1 MDNYPQ
7 STLDNPA
14 ALVALLGTYW
24 SRLYPDPEGLYGLM
38 DALAPVMRRLGDGIN
53 DAFAC
58 LDRHTIPPGSL
69 FSLYPA
75 TLDSASATVSA
86 SAYPGG
92 RGPTEA
98 LDYVVSTGWLEAACR
113 LDKPLEP
120 GAIHFHNLDFRLT
133 NGTLTSLEDLGGPG
147 FWLNYRQGRG
157 LVHHHLGFALGYRL
171 DDSQA
176 YRDMLN
182 AVIDGAATGSLTT
195 FLSAV
200 TDSPVTAD
208 DGETV
213 ETIFDDG
220 CYQLVMTDRNVY
232 RVRRDVT
239 VLVDPGDVLPAGSR
253 LTGAF
258 ELLRPP
264 HRSIPADLTEIVV
277 PAAWLDPSLGGP
289 LTFTNSNETITLST
303 VSNYT
308 KITWPMPDDAGDVAD
323 FFTLLH
329 SRGVA
334 ASATLANYLDTR
346 PQPQSTQPGD
356 GELPTTVNPLELL
369 LQVFRN
375 HVWILR
381 LRPSLFGAKA
391 LGTDHLVLLRKL
403 VPVETGMLVV
413 VE

>member
-1 MDNYPQ
+1 MDRYPQ
-7 STLDNPA
+7 STLDDPA

-24 SRLYPDPEGLYGLM
+24 SRLYPDQEGLYGLM
-38 DALAPVMRRLGDGIN
+38 DSLAPVMRRLGDGIG

-58 LDRHTIPPGSL
+58 LDRHTVAPGSL

-75 TLDSASATVSA
+75 TLDNATAVVAA

-92 RGPTEA
+92 RGPTDA
-98 LDYVVSTGWLEAACR
+98 LSYSVSVDWLEATCR
-113 LDKPLEP
+113 LDRPLEP
-120 GAIHFHNLDFRLT
+120 DTIHFHNLDFQLVASELT
-133 NGTLTSLEDLGGPG
+133 ALEDLSGLG
-147 FWLNYRQGRG
+147 FWLNYRQDRG

-171 DDSQA
+171 ADSQA

-182 AVIDGAATGSLTT
+182 AVVDGAATGSLAT
-195 FLSAV
+195 FLAAV
-200 TDSPVTAD
+200 TGSPVILT

-220 CYQLVMTDRNVY
+220 CYQLVMTDQNVY

-253 LTGAF
+253 LTNAF
-258 ELLRPP
+258 ELLQPP

-289 LTFTNSNETITLST
+289 LTFTNSNETISLST
-303 VSNYT
+303 VSSYT

-323 FFTLLH
+323 FFALLH

-334 ASATLANYLDTR
+334 ASATLAGYLDTR
-346 PQPQSTQPGD
+346 PQPQSTQPGAD
-356 GELPTTVNPLELL
+356 ELPTTVNPLELL

-381 LRPSLFGAKA
+381 LRPALFGTGA

-403 VPVETGMLVV
+403 LPVETGMLIV